1 MKPFRLFSIYCFL
14 GVCLLGGMPFALCAQ
29 NSVSHDR
36 AGQLVERL
44 AAEFRGMPSYRVE
57 FRIQAGTFDAVG
69 EYAVEGTRYNL
80 KMGDAEV
87 YSESDVRYEVDRS
100 RREVTIAPVDTTSR
114 NMLDNPVRAFDF
126 LGDAY
131 RPALVREQNGRAVV
145 RLTPA
150 NKDAATG
157 EILVTLSTSPV
168 RPVELVY
175 DFDGERIV
183 VTVTRI
189 APLSAALP
197 HYDPAAFQG
206 FETIDFR

>member
-14 GVCLLGGMPFALCAQ
+14 GACLLGGMPFASSAQ
-29 NSVSHDR
+29 DR

-57 FRIQAGTFDAVG
+57 FRIQVGTFDAVG
-69 EYAVEGTRYNL
+69 EYAVEGARYNL

-87 YSESDVRYEVDRS
+87 YSEGDVRYEVDRS

-114 NMLDNPVRAFDF
+114 NLLDNPVRAFDF

-131 RPALVREQNGRAVV
+131 RPVLVGEENGRAVV

-150 NKDAATG
+150 SADTETG
-157 EILVTLSTSPV
+157 EILVTVTTSPV
-168 RPVELVY
+168 RPVELAY
-175 DFDGERIV
+175 DFGGERNV